1 MLDYYK
7 NILSKSIGYT
17 FNRMT
22 LYLTIFNFSLL
33 CFYMYDNTGVGDWM
47 KENGYRPG
55 DLILVVVFAIFAISV
70 LEYILIGRGLK
81 IDSQKPVTTAEQ
93 INESEGANR

>member
-1 MLDYYK
+1 MWDYYK

-33 CFYMYDNTGVGDWM
+33 CFYVYDNTSFGEWM
-47 KENGYRPG
+47 KDNGYRP
-55 DLILVVVFAIFAISV
+55 
-70 LEYILIGRGLK
+70 
-81 IDSQKPVTTAEQ
+81 
-93 INESEGANR
+93 

>member
-22 LYLTIFNFSLL
+22 LYLTLFNFSLL
-33 CFYMYDNTGVGDWM
+33 CFYVYDNTSFGEWM
-47 KENGYRPG
+47 KDNGYRPG
-55 DLILVVVFAIFAISV
+55 DLILIIVFSIFAISV
-70 LEYILIGRGLK
+70 LEYVLIGRGLK
-81 IDSQKPVTTAEQ
+81 IDSQKPVTTMQQ
-93 INESEGANR
+93 IDETGNR